1 MRENSPTPQTNL
13 PPLNSTNN
21 HNGTPPN
28 DEEFLNLIQDPYK
41 RTVQQKICQAELWA
55 EIFHRKSKNDDNTTN
70 AASKNGGSNKG
81 NGLGGHLKKPKG
93 GKEQQ
98 TTATK

>member
-13 PPLNSTNN
+13 TPLNSTNN
-21 HNGTPPN
+21 QNGTPHN
-28 DEEFLNLIQDPYK
+28 DEETPNIPQDPYK
-41 RTVQQKICQAELWA
+41 GSVQQKIVQAELWA
-55 EIFHRKSKNDDNTTN
+55 EIFHGKSKNDDTTTN
-70 AASKNGGSNKG
+70 AASKNGGSSKG
-81 NGLGGHLKKPKG
+81 KGSKGQPRKPKG